1 MERPHFTDE
10 TNRLTGEA
18 VPGYVCLTPQ
28 LRQALLHHTHE
39 EEKLGQGKMSSK
51 QSYDSALFSGLLKP
65 RDRPLLLAACLVLH
79 QTPPGCQHPRSLLA
93 CFCRHA
99 LADPSQGQSHMPG
112 MAQGEL
118 GLTQQDSGPWGRA
131 FLAGLSQVGGRQ
143 AGSKAEPQ
151 PT

>member
-1 MERPHFTDE
+1 MT
-10 TNRLTGEA
+10 
-18 VPGYVCLTPQ
+18 
-28 LRQALLHHTHE
+28 
-39 EEKLGQGKMSSK
+39 LGTAQ
-51 QSYDSALFSGLLKP
+51 GLLKP
-65 RDRPLLLAACLVLH
+65 GDRPLLLAARLLLH

-93 CFCRHA
+93 CFCQHA

-112 MAQGEL
+112 MAQGEQ

-151 PT
+151 PTWEPSSRGTLQDLGSPCPNCPKNF